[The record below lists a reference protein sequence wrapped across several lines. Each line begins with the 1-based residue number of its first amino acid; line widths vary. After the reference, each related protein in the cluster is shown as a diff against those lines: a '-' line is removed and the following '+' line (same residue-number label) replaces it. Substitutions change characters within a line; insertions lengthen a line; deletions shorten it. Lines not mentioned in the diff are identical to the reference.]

1 MMKKIILPILLL
13 AACSGLKSDLLA
25 QASISF
31 DTLSYNY
38 GTIKKNAP
46 GGTSFSFTNKGNE
59 PLIITKVV
67 SSCGC
72 TVPSYPKTPVMP
84 GQTDI
89 IKVLYNT
96 KTPGE
101 FSKTINIHSN
111 DPKKSMVVL
120 TIKGVV
126 VK

>member
-1 MMKKIILPILLL
+1 MIKKLIFPLLL
-13 AACSGLKSDLLA
+13 LTACLCLSKNLWS
-25 QASISF
+25 QANISF
-31 DTLSYNY
+31 DTLSYDY

-46 GGTSFSFTNKGNE
+46 GGSSFSFTNKGNE
-59 PLIITKVV
+59 PLIITKVM

-84 GQTDI
+84 KQSDV

-96 KTPGE
+96 KVLGD
-101 FSKTINIHSN
+101 FSKTINIYTN

-120 TIKGVV
+120 TIKGIV